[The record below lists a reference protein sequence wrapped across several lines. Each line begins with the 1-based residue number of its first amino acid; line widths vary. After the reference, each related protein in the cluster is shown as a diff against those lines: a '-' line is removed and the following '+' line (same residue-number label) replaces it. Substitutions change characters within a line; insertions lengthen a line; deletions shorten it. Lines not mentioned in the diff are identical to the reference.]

1 MRVLDKEI
9 PGATYNFSIF
19 IFIFTL
25 NHFLHVAK
33 TQHWVRSIL
42 VRLLMVVTIPV
53 YSELYISRLQHTS
66 TVGHP
71 STVGIPMNH
80 NFSLP
85 LFSSCPAV
93 LRQCTL
99 LLLLLLSLSR
109 IIVVLLTRHTLDT
122 ADLLP
127 SYLSHTFFDQ
137 ALSVV
142 VFFSFQPKL
151 YVHEM
156 LFIILVRLRR
166 HCIAILLTR
175 RTMDAADPASRPG
188 QTLSLQM
195 PLF

>member
-25 NHFLHVAK
+25 NHFLHLAK

-42 VRLLMVVTIPV
+42 VQLLMVVTIPV

-85 LFSSCPAV
+85 LFSSCLAV

-142 VFFSFQPKL
+142 VFFSRFNQNYMYTKCFSLFWCVCDDIASL
-151 YVHEM
+151 Y
-156 LFIILVRLRR
+156 F
-166 HCIAILLTR
+166 
-175 RTMDAADPASRPG
+175 
-188 QTLSLQM
+188 
-195 PLF
+195 